1 MASNPHDPGKPGRG
15 EPGSPGRPA
24 GRRATPKAERTRA
37 AILEAAEL
45 SFAERGFDGT
55 RLEDVAERVGIRR
68 ASIVYYFRDKPALY
82 DAVLADVLGGL
93 YDVVAP
99 ALGSRAPL
107 LARIDLAV
115 SAWVDYVGQRPT
127 FARLLLRE
135 IAGASGPEGPAMLR
149 HTGPFVELARR
160 TLAESRS
167 EPGAV
172 RAEVDP
178 AHLAATIAGATVF
191 FVSAIPTLFPA
202 LKFDPLA
209 KEQLDAH
216 RAEVLRITHRLLGGN
231 GDRRERSSGEE
242 ET

>member
-1 MASNPHDPGKPGRG
+1 MAMP
-15 EPGSPGRPA
+15 
-24 GRRATPKAERTRA
+24 TPKSERTRA

-45 SFAERGFDGT
+45 LFAERGFEGT

-93 YDVVAP
+93 YDVIAP
-99 ALGSRAPL
+99 ALGSRAPV

-115 SAWVDYVGQRPT
+115 SAWVDYVGHRPT

-149 HTGPFVELARR
+149 HTVRFIELARR
-160 TLAESRS
+160 VVAESRS
-167 EPGAV
+167 DPNGV
-172 RAEVDP
+172 RSAVDP

-191 FVSAIPTLFPA
+191 FVSAMPTLFPA
-202 LKFDPLA
+202 LEFDPLA

-216 RAEVLRITHRLLGGN
+216 RAEVLRITHRLLGSN
-231 GDRRERSSGEE
+231 GESPARGPEE
-242 ET
+242 EDA